1 MNYQKLDPPLTMA
14 LHQQPEDSLEIFI
27 HTDPDL
33 DSVATTVLQRLGVS
47 GVKTGQEVFTAT
59 VTPQQIVDLS
69 AQPWVRS
76 LRRSQKLRLL
86 NNR

>member
-1 MNYQKLDPPLTMA
+1 MNYQKLDPALTMA
-14 LHQQPEDSLEIFI
+14 LNQAPGDSIEIFI
-27 HTDPDL
+27 HTDANL
-33 DSVATTVLQRLGVS
+33 DTTATTVLKNLGIS
-47 GVKTGQEVFTAT
+47 GVKAGQEVFTASL
-59 VTPQQIVDLS
+59 TPQQIVELS